1 MSGAGND
8 CKHARLHIGAAP
20 HELPAEVESHVAG
33 CGSCRR
39 FLDETQALDGRVRSA
54 LEVPLARFRARPP
67 APPRRF
73 ALAASV
79 VLAML
84 VAGGVWLLRPPVAL
98 ANEVVEHI
106 EHEAGSWEA
115 RDLRPAHEIAAVLRE
130 AGVEIDTSMPVVYAA
145 ACQFRGRSVP
155 HFVVRTA
162 GGLVTVMLM
171 PHEKILMRKHFSESG
186 LQGELIPV
194 SGGSVALVTRG
205 PEVPESLAAE
215 ITDGVRF

>member
-1 MSGAGND
+1 MSAAGDD

-20 HELPAEVESHVAG
+20 HELPAEVEAHVAG
-33 CGSCRR
+33 CASCRR
-39 FLDETQALDGRVRSA
+39 FLDETRALDGRVRSA
-54 LEVPLARFRARPP
+54 LEVPLARFRARP
-67 APPRRF
+67 APPHRF

-79 VLAML
+79 VLALL
-84 VAGGVWLLRPPVAL
+84 VGGGVWLLRPPVVL
-98 ANEVVEHI
+98 ANEVVKHI

-115 RDLRPAHEIAAVLRE
+115 RDLRPAGEIAAVLRE

-145 ACQFRGRSVP
+145 ACLFRGRHVP

-162 GGLVTVMLM
+162 TGPVTVMLL

-205 PEVPESLAAE
+205 PGVPEGLAAE
-215 ITDGVRF
+215 ITQGVRF